1 MEFLLENILNL
12 VGFIIGII
20 IGVFAYVGYKNT
32 GSPVLFRLTIAF
44 IAIGIGFGIIWMG
57 YVIDDVYL
65 QEGKINRGLQALGL
79 GIQTIGYFFI
89 AFSHTIK
96 SFFPKSR
103 YFRSVGILPLFALS
117 AMNIEHII
125 RSFSF
130 ILLVYGAI
138 ETFVSFLEGKQKG
151 ALAVG
156 TGLALLA
163 FGEFIAWYS
172 LVFPESILYSV
183 SILMKISGLISL
195 FLPISRLP
203 LRKIKFDDLD
213 GDEDDMK
220 FDDLDDEKFGR

>member
-12 VGFIIGII
+12 IGFIVGLIIGI
-20 IGVFAYVGYKNT
+20 FAYIGYKNT
-32 GSPVLFRLTIAF
+32 GSPVLFRLSLAF
-44 IAIGIGFGIIWMG
+44 FAIGIGFGIIWLG
-57 YVIDDVYL
+57 YMIDSIYF
-65 QEGKINRGLQALGL
+65 EAGKINRGIQALGL

-103 YFRSVGILPLFALS
+103 YFRSVGVLPLFFLS
-117 AMNIEHII
+117 TMTIEHII

-138 ETFVSFLEGKQKG
+138 ETFVSYMEGKQKG
-151 ALAVG
+151 TLAVG

-172 LVFPESILYSV
+172 LIFPESALYSI
-183 SILMKISGLISL
+183 SIVIKIAGLLSL
-195 FLPISRLP
+195 FIPVSKLP
-203 LRKIKFDDLD
+203 LKKIKFDD
-213 GDEDDMK
+213 
-220 FDDLDDEKFGR
+220 DLDEE

>member
-1 MEFLLENILNL
+1 MELFLEGILNL
-12 VGFIIGII
+12 IGFVVGLIIGTFSYI
-20 IGVFAYVGYKNT
+20 GYKNT

-44 IAIGIGFGIIWMG
+44 FAIGIGFGIIWSA
-57 YVIDDVYL
+57 YIINELVFDT
-65 QEGKINRGLQALGL
+65 EKIIRGIQALGL

-103 YFRSVGILPLFALS
+103 YFRSVGILPLFFLS

-130 ILLVYGAI
+130 ILLVYGSI
-138 ETFVSFLEGKQKG
+138 ETIVSYIEGRQKG

-156 TGLALLA
+156 VGLGLLA

-172 LVFPESILYSV
+172 LVFPESILYSI
-183 SILMKISGLISL
+183 SIVIKISGLLSL
-195 FLPISRLP
+195 FIPVSKIP

-213 GDEDDMK
+213 GE
-220 FDDLDDEKFGR
+220 